1 VVADH
6 LCAPIDHLPRAGELV
21 MADDLPLNIG
31 GGASNAAVDLARLGV
46 RSSICARVGDDA
58 FGRFVTETLRNCG
71 VDVRA
76 LRVDPERATS
86 QTLIVNV
93 KGQDRRFIHA
103 VGASGGFRAEDLDEV
118 LDPPP
123 RILFI
128 GYFLVLPGLEG
139 EALAERFAR
148 VRRQGTITVLDVA
161 TPGPRDYLRMLRPVL
176 PETDLFLPNSD
187 EATLILRESDPVRQA
202 RAFRDLGAKRVVIT
216 CGKHGAVS
224 LSDDLQV
231 RLGSYPIT
239 FVDGSGG
246 GDAFDA
252 GYMAGLLDGLPE
264 LECLKL
270 ASAVGASCVRAV
282 GTTAGVFTRAEA
294 DAFVRCHELAV
305 EAL

>member
-1 VVADH
+1 
-6 LCAPIDHLPRAGELV
+6 
-21 MADDLPLNIG
+21 
-31 GGASNAAVDLARLGV
+31 
-46 RSSICARVGDDA
+46 
-58 FGRFVTETLRNCG
+58 
-71 VDVRA
+71 
-76 LRVDPERATS
+76 
-86 QTLIVNV
+86 
-93 KGQDRRFIHA
+93 
-103 VGASGGFRAEDLDEV
+103 
-118 LDPPP
+118 
-123 RILFI
+123 
-128 GYFLVLPGLEG
+128 
-139 EALAERFAR
+139 
-148 VRRQGTITVLDVA
+148 
-161 TPGPRDYLRMLRPVL
+161 MLRPVL

-202 RAFRDLGAKRVVIT
+202 RAFRDLGAKHVVIT

-270 ASAVGASCVRAV
+270 ASAAGASCVRAV

-294 DAFVRCHELAV
+294 DAFVRSHELAV